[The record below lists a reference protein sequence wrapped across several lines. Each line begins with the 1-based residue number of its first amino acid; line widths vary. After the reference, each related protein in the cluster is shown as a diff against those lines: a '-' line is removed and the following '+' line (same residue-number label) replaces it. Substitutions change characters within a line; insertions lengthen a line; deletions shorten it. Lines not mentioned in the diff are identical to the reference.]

1 MTYRQQAKEKRSKYR
16 KTEEEEKRELSGRI
30 SFLAENKKGGE
41 KKKNSAFCFFITDAR
56 HQRTNKP
63 TNQLILSSYNTSL
76 FKYTITTIDIDVIFF
91 SLIIKIIL
99 VA

>member
-41 KKKNSAFCFFITDAR
+41 KKKK
-56 HQRTNKP
+56 QRF
-63 TNQLILSSYNTSL
+63 L
-76 FKYTITTIDIDVIFF
+76 F
-91 SLIIKIIL
+91 LHNRC
-99 VA
+99 